1 MNHIPYL
8 GEVVSL
14 LTAACWSA
22 TAVFFARAS
31 GRAGS
36 PAVNMARL
44 TLALGVMLTLH
55 TALFGR
61 PFPLDAGPSRIA
73 WLAASGLVGFSLGD
87 ALVYEAYLIL
97 GPRITMLVMT
107 LWPVFAALMAWAFLG
122 QAMSAA
128 KAGSMLVTLGGI
140 ALVVGEKGGG
150 GDRQRPRRFTLGLA
164 LALGGASCQA
174 VGFIFSKLGMAG
186 GLSPIS
192 ANLVRVVAGF
202 LALGFWQVVRGELL
216 PNARKLKDGRT
227 LALVAGGTTFGPVVG
242 VMLSL
247 YAIQH
252 ATYLGVASTLM
263 SLSPVILLPVSAIL
277 DKEKISLRAVAGTL
291 VSIGGAAALFLL

>member
-1 MNHIPYL
+1 MNHVPYL
-8 GEVVSL
+8 GEAVSL

-44 TLALGVMLTLH
+44 TLALGVMLVLH
-55 TALFGR
+55 TALFGS
-61 PFPLDAGPSRIA
+61 PFPLHAGPRIA

-97 GPRITMLVMT
+97 GPRLTMLVMT
-107 LWPVFAALMAWAFLG
+107 LWPVFAALLAWAFLG
-122 QAMSAA
+122 QAMSLA

-140 ALVVGEKGGG
+140 ALVVGERGGG
-150 GDRQRPRRFTLGLA
+150 GGRRRPGRFALGLA
-164 LALGGASCQA
+164 LAMGGATCQA
-174 VGFIFSKLGMAG
+174 VGFIFSKLGMTG
-186 GLSPIS
+186 GMGPIS

-202 LALGFWQVVRGELL
+202 LALGCWQALRGELL
-216 PNARKLKDGRT
+216 PNAGRLRDGRT
-227 LALVAGGTTFGPVVG
+227 LLLIAGGTTCGPLVG

-277 DKEKISLRAVAGTL
+277 DKERVSPRAVAGTL
-291 VSIGGAAALFLL
+291 VSLAGAAALFLL